1 VYNVYLKN
9 KQQQQQQIDRA
20 KTDLNRTPLSQSEIQ
35 NQKMKILFKLQKY
48 KKKKS
53 EIMFNIFKNCPSA

>member
-53 EIMFNIFKNCPSA
+53 EIMFNI

>member
-1 VYNVYLKN
+1 MYNVYLKN
-9 KQQQQQQIDRA
+9 KQQQQIDRA

-35 NQKMKILFKLQKY
+35 NQKMKFLFKLQKY

-53 EIMFNIFKNCPSA
+53 KIMFNF